1 MSFNPNISSVFSW
14 NLHIVTYSCSLQR
27 FTNIIIY
34 IFIAFCG
41 NIIKEVNLNNFCH
54 IMLVT
59 AATCL
64 PLGNTWRWRWWRKG
78 CVAVVTGVTRCFG
91 WRIRSCRMINQTDR
105 FDMHMITSVSGVQ
118 FETHRCL
125 LHKNRLQSPA
135 VAPQNPCIN
144 TSNIYG
150 ASEVIGQHNCSL
162 TGWLW
167 THCSPQTS

>member
-27 FTNIIIY
+27 STNIIIY

-59 AATCL
+59 AAACL

-78 CVAVVTGVTRCFG
+78 CVAVVTRVTRCFG
-91 WRIRSCRMINQTDR
+91 WRIRSCRIINQTDR
-105 FDMHMITSVSGVQ
+105 FDMHMITRVSGVH
-118 FETHRCL
+118 FETHWL
-125 LHKNRLQSPA
+125 LVTQKQTPVTCSRS
-135 VAPQNPCIN
+135 
-144 TSNIYG
+144 
-150 ASEVIGQHNCSL
+150 SEPLHQYFKYIWSFRGN
-162 TGWLW
+162 W
-167 THCSPQTS
+167 TA